1 MSEATNRRLVQE
13 SFAALNAH
21 DLDRYTKDLDDSYI
35 SESDAFRGP
44 VHGKEGAKQLI
55 STYFKAFP
63 DLRFDIEQIIA
74 SGDYVVSRWRSK
86 GVHKGEFNGLPST
99 NKPVSLKGC
108 TVSEIRNGRIVK
120 SSIYFDQ
127 LLMLQQL
134 GVGTPKSDPVDSAP

>member
-1 MSEATNRRLVQE
+1 MSETNNRRLVEE

-21 DLDRYTKDLDDSYI
+21 DLDRYVRDLDDSYI

-44 VHGKEGAKQLI
+44 IYGKDGAKQLI
-55 STYFKAFP
+55 ATYFKAFP
-63 DLRFDIEQIIA
+63 DLRFDVEQIIA

-86 GVHKGEFNGLPST
+86 GVHRGEFNGLPST

-108 TVSEIRNGRIVK
+108 TVSEIRDGRIVK

-134 GVGTPKSDPVDSAP
+134 GIGISDSAQ

>member
-21 DLDRYTKDLDDSYI
+21 DLDRYSQDLDDSYI

-44 VHGKEGAKQLI
+44 VRGKEAAKELI
-55 STYFKAFP
+55 ATYFRAFP
-63 DLRFDIEQIIA
+63 DLRFDVEQIIA

-134 GVGTPKSDPVDSAP
+134 GIGVAESVSVE